1 MPLCGRTAREPRLR
15 AGGTILRNRR
25 RLRRRTPLPR
35 RTALRGPN
43 VCSGKTRPFLRLRRR
58 LPPRRV
64 PLRHLSERVHM
75 RWRVLWTLL
84 LGAGFGCRNAPP
96 GEGGIEPW
104 VDQEQDLAQ
113 IGYDQTFHID
123 LRKAPP
129 PARHGQIQWA
139 QVAGPLLRD
148 IATSEQGFYFSA
160 RMPAL
165 RELVPEGLAW
175 GIVPVSPRTR
185 CEVVLEAEW
194 RSSSGSSPQR
204 RRFPIAAAARSRG

>member
-129 PARHGQIQWA
+129 PARHRQIQWA
-139 QVAGPLLRD
+139 QVAGPPLRD
-148 IATSEQGFYFSA
+148 
-160 RMPAL
+160 
-165 RELVPEGLAW
+165 
-175 GIVPVSPRTR
+175 
-185 CEVVLEAEW
+185 
-194 RSSSGSSPQR
+194 
-204 RRFPIAAAARSRG
+204 IAAAARSRGLPNVPVQQRLYLASSGWRVLHAPPGAKEMLHDVQGQSSLLP